1 MRTKHQPWVDLLTKA
16 PQNYHFA
23 VSPLST
29 HHHQGHQDS
38 GFGSQGLD
46 FSMDR
51 MFELQKI
58 ESMRKMMLIQEE
70 IFKQQVQELHRLY
83 NLQKKLMQDL
93 ERNVLI
99 INRKAKSLQPDSSNN
114 PAVSTSWHQTR
125 AAPTETGHEFQ
136 ILTARNNPCKIE
148 LQKAIVHEA
157 NDVEVELTL
166 GIGQCKKKRCSKN
179 VQESGSCSRRNNLD
193 EYFLEPGLSMNNN
206 SSSSS
211 TVYQENNTPRPHWL
225 IRDLSSNGT

>member
-1 MRTKHQPWVDLLTKA
+1 MRTKLQPWVDLLTKA
-16 PQNYHFA
+16 PQNYYFA
-23 VSPLST
+23 VSPLRT
-29 HHHQGHQDS
+29 HHQGHQES
-38 GFGSQGLD
+38 GFG

-83 NLQKKLMQDL
+83 NLQKKLMQEL
-93 ERNVLI
+93 EKNGLI
-99 INRKAKSLQPDSSNN
+99 IHRKAKTLHPDLSNN
-114 PAVSTSWHQTR
+114 PTFSASWHQTR
-125 AAPTETGHEFQ
+125 APPTETGHDFQ
-136 ILTARNNPCKIE
+136 ILPARNNPCKIG
-148 LQKAIVHEA
+148 LQNDLKAIVHEV

-166 GIGQCKKKRCSKN
+166 GIGHCTKKKGSKN

-211 TVYQENNTPRPHWL
+211 TVYQENNSRPHWL